1 MPEAYRKQLTVTSSE
16 CDRFQR
22 LRLSALFSVL
32 QEVSITDV
40 ELTGLTRDKTLDRG
54 FLWVISRMKL
64 EMNRPIS
71 YGETITVST
80 SPGERMHM
88 VFPRYYTIMDAEGE
102 VVLRG
107 SALWTLINVN
117 TREAINPEKEN
128 IEIPGI
134 EEEDRID
141 LPMGLKKISSDN
153 PASIRQALY
162 SHIDL
167 NGHMN
172 NARYFDLAQDHMPD
186 ELRKRPVKEIS
197 ADYISEARTGDE
209 ITLGIT
215 CLVTVYAAKQGYINS
230 DNATIKIQAD
240 TGIAGDVDGN
250 GVVNVADHV
259 KLSEIIMKQK

>member
-40 ELTGLTRDKTLDRG
+40 ELTGLTRAKTLDRG

-88 VFPRYYTIMDAEGE
+88 VFPRYYTITDAEGE

-172 NARYFDLAQDHMPD
+172 NTRYLDWIDDLFDMHFHEVTAIDQFQINYIQEVEYGDKV
-186 ELRKRPVKEIS
+186 ELCYE
-197 ADYISEARTGDE
+197 YFQ
-209 ITLGIT
+209 GI
-215 CLVTVYAAKQGYINS
+215 YRI
-230 DNATIKIQAD
+230 
-240 TGIAGDVDGN
+240 DGN
-250 GVVNVADHV
+250 VNGRTIFSAHMRT
-259 KLSEIIMKQK
+259 KKI